1 MNLPQFNAEAA
12 LRPRNGSYEANTVFG
27 RSGGLEVFPML
38 GKQCGNCEVVGG
50 FGGIRGVGRRSCCQ
64 QVWNPITKRLE
75 LSCWFE
81 SCTPDL
87 VSNGLFSFRQRN

>member
-1 MNLPQFNAEAA
+1 MNLPQFNADAS
-12 LRPRNGSYEANTVFG
+12 LGSPNGRYEANAVFC
-27 RSGGLEVFPML
+27 RSRGVEVVPML

-81 SCTPDL
+81 SCTPDR
-87 VSNGLFSFRQRN
+87 VSSGLFSF

>member
-1 MNLPQFNAEAA
+1 MKLPKFNAEASLGPPKGGYQA
-12 LRPRNGSYEANTVFG
+12 STVFG
-27 RSGGLEVFPML
+27 RSGRPEVLPML
-38 GKQCGNCEVVGG
+38 GKQCSNCEIVGG
-50 FGGIRGVGRRSCCQ
+50 FGSIRGVGRRSCCQ

-87 VSNGLFSFRQRN
+87 ASSGLFSF

>member
-1 MNLPQFNAEAA
+1 MNLPHFNAEASLGPA
-12 LRPRNGSYEANTVFG
+12 RSVYGRNADFG
-27 RSGGLEVFPML
+27 APGGVVPML
-38 GKQCGNCEVVGG
+38 GTQCGNCEVVGG

-87 VSNGLFSFRQRN
+87 VSSGLFSF

>member
-1 MNLPQFNAEAA
+1 MKLPQFTAEAA
-12 LRPRNGSYEANTVFG
+12 LGLPKGGYQADTVFG
-27 RSGGLEVFPML
+27 ASGGAEVVPTL
-38 GKQCGNCEVVGG
+38 AKTCTNCETVGG
-50 FGGIRGVGRRSCCQ
+50 FGRIKGVGRRSCCQ

-87 VSNGLFSFRQRN
+87 ASSGLFSF

>member
-1 MNLPQFNAEAA
+1 MKLPQFNAEASLGLTRRTCRGNA
-12 LRPRNGSYEANTVFG
+12 DFVGGSG
-27 RSGGLEVFPML
+27 EVVPML

-50 FGGIRGVGRRSCCQ
+50 FGSIRGVGRRSCCQ

-81 SCTPDL
+81 SCTPER
-87 VSNGLFSFRQRN
+87 VSSGLFSF